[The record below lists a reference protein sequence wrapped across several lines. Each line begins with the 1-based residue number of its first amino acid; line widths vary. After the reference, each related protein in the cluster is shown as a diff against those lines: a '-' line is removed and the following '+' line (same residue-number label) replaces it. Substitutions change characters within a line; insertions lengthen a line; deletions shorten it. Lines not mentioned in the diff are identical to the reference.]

1 MSQRE
6 DTVTGQSFGAGGPA
20 QGQRQHSGY
29 EMPGAPE
36 GLGTL
41 ISGVIKDI
49 QDLLRGEIQLAK
61 TELKEDA
68 TSAGKGIGAI
78 AAGVFVGLVGLI
90 FLMLAATWLL
100 DKWVQQWL
108 AAGIVA
114 VALLLVAAILAMS
127 GRNKLRAGNFKPE
140 QTIETLK
147 EDREW
152 ASQQINSVKR

>member
-1 MSQRE
+1 MSQDY
-6 DTVTGQSFGAGGPA
+6 DTVTGQGFGAGGSG
-20 QGQRQHSGY
+20 QGQRQGRGY
-29 EMPGAPE
+29 DMPGAPE

-68 TSAGKGIGAI
+68 ASAGKAIGAI
-78 AAGVFVGLVGLI
+78 AAGAFVGLVGFI

-127 GRNKLRAGNFKPE
+127 GRNKLRASNLKPE